1 MVQIL
6 GVFFNPPMAIARL
19 GGSATPLEAYTW
31 SEDPSLF
38 GSGKTVIR
46 PAITLEVQ
54 NDGSVRPY
62 LPSFIRFRDDHLIRP
77 VAPFFELWA
86 RVVQSPRAP
95 IEEVPLTLSL
105 LEAAGGSLDGVTYHI
120 TAANRKAERR
130 TGDPACSFMVGIDIR
145 GTDYRHRELLASSP
159 RRQGVEALVPEDH
172 PISLGYCQAIR
183 PIRAIQPAADGPKDA
198 AIKPAVEEMGVDLG
212 VLRIRF
218 TPARGEVY
226 GSPLASTAPAPDT
239 GRVHEIVPAENRI
252 LNPRSSWLAYDA
264 DYSRYVNPEP
274 SDTYDGAGTG
284 TDGRSWGVVD
294 DTCDLLVEAYVVIG
308 GVRLLAVAR
317 AFSGPPDFAPDRR
330 HFNSLADI
338 LADREKPFV
347 DPIDEDNDD
356 LTIAEVAD
364 LFQRVFETVSLTNL
378 DRLRDMV
385 IPDDTPNAPPLPL
398 TNADSMTAKD
408 KPYAD
413 AKLIDVLGPSA
424 PHMQLPYS
432 TAARQ
437 THADLADVE
446 VLLSLMRNKK
456 RVVQMIRPPYARFQE
471 LSSRPDSSPSV
482 TRLRDVRNPRDNAQ
496 DMRMPPYMRNET
508 ADALSVT
515 RRQYD
520 EIVKLLEYL
529 SKEARRAAKKRP
541 TKKQTLKSKR
551 VPEGA
556 VPGVP
561 EGRADTPL
569 WRHVG
574 RVVERHHERQA
585 EDRTGTRKHK
595 ASQMRRKKR

>member
-1 MVQIL
+1 
-6 GVFFNPPMAIARL
+6 MAIARL

-54 NDGSVRPY
+54 NDGSVRPF
-62 LPSFIRFRDDHLIRP
+62 LPSFIRFRDDDLIRP

-86 RVVQSPRAP
+86 RVVESPRAS

-105 LEAAGGSLDGVTYHI
+105 LESAGGSLDGVTYRV

-130 TGDPACSFMVGIDIR
+130 TGDPACSFMAAIDIR
-145 GTDYRHRELLASSP
+145 ATDYRRRDLLAFSP
-159 RRQGVEALVPEDH
+159 RRQGVEPLVFDDH

-183 PIRAIQPAADGPKDA
+183 PIRAIQPATDGPKDA
-198 AIKPAVEEMGVDLG
+198 AIKPAIEEVGVDLG

-308 GVRLLAVAR
+308 SVRLVAVAR

-330 HFNSLADI
+330 HFNSLADV
-338 LADREKPFV
+338 LADRERPFV

-385 IPDDTPNAPPLPL
+385 IPDNTPNARPLPL
-398 TNADSMTAKD
+398 TNADSMTAND

-413 AKLIDVLGPSA
+413 AKLTDLLGSTG
-424 PHMQLPYS
+424 LPYS
-432 TAARQ
+432 T
-437 THADLADVE
+437 DVE

-456 RVVQMIRPPYARFQE
+456 RVMQMIRPPYARFQE
-471 LSSRPDSSPSV
+471 LSPRPDSLPSV
-482 TRLRDVRNPRDNAQ
+482 TRLRDARNPRDNAQ

-508 ADALSVT
+508 ADSLSVT

-529 SKEARRAAKKRP
+529 SKEARRAGKKKL
-541 TKKQTLKSKR
+541 TKKQTLKSR
-551 VPEGA
+551 GVPEGA
-556 VPGVP
+556 VLGAP
-561 EGRADTPL
+561 EEQADTPL
-569 WRHVG
+569 WRHVV
-574 RVVERHHERQA
+574 RVVDRHRERQA
-585 EDRTGTRKHK
+585 EDRDGTRKHK
-595 ASQMRRKKR
+595 GSETRRKKR